1 VNRGPDPSSLD
12 RRFARTVVAGDQQND
27 PLAPGD
33 RLFEPTVDRLP
44 GGVER
49 QSMEVEN
56 AIGLDRAGA
65 KPAVPAGVQGAS
77 KFALRRGL
85 SCWPGERQDW
95 TNDFA

>member
-1 VNRGPDPSSLD
+1 
-12 RRFARTVVAGDQQND
+12 
-27 PLAPGD
+27 
-33 RLFEPTVDRLP
+33 
-44 GGVER
+44 
-49 QSMEVEN
+49 MEVEN

-95 TNDFA
+95 TNDFS